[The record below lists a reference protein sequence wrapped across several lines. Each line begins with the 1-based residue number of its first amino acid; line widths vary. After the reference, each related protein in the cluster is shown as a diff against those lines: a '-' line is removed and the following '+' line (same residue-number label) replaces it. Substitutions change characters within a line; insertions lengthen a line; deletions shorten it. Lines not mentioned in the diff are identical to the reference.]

1 MPPPPARS
9 PSPSAH
15 TPRLPPVESPYISLE
30 VPSTASAGEAT
41 RNLRTVGARYI
52 VPSSPVPKVY
62 QRRNSFTPF
71 TSSTSCTS
79 SISAP
84 RQSSQCPAPRRCTRS
99 LAHTAIHFG
108 AARSKWSSPAASR
121 SRPGDDRAQ
130 SRRRSHSSCRD
141 SAPRLFP
148 PPDTAP
154 QTPHSLPRDPS
165 APASAPPASALFV
178 TTAPAQFP

>member
-1 MPPPPARS
+1 MPPQPARS

-15 TPRLPPVESPYISLE
+15 TPRLPPFESPYISLE
-30 VPSTASAGEAT
+30 VPSTASAGEAA
-41 RNLRTVGARYI
+41 RNLRNVGARYI
-52 VPSSPVPKVY
+52 VPASPAPKVY
-62 QRRNSFTPF
+62 QRRNSFTSF

-84 RQSSQCPAPRRCTRS
+84 RQSSQCPA
-99 LAHTAIHFG
+99 
-108 AARSKWSSPAASR
+108 
-121 SRPGDDRAQ
+121 
-130 SRRRSHSSCRD
+130 RRRSHSSCRD

-165 APASAPPASALFV
+165 APASVPPASALFA
-178 TTAPAQFP
+178 TTAPAQSP